1 MVEND
6 HHLATMLSAIER
18 IRADLK
24 AYHPKALL
32 LFGSMARHLAGD
44 PGDHLPND
52 VDLLVVTNN
61 TPFLVMRKEYGCA
74 MELHSF
80 TVARIVGIAK
90 SLRYD
95 SRPVALSKLYSRVL
109 AKEHAIDVIAAAM
122 MLGTAYGDFGIEQ
135 IEVNG
140 IIDTRD
146 YSIHQA
152 LMGSGWW
159 ERLCRYA
166 VERRGPLMRFTD
178 KIVRNY
184 VFEL

>member
-1 MVEND
+1 VEND
-6 HHLATMLSAIER
+6 HHLTPMLSAIER
-18 IRADLK
+18 IKADLND
-24 AYHPKALL
+24 YHPKALL
-32 LFGSMARHLAGD
+32 LFGSLARYLAGD

-52 VDLLVVTNN
+52 LDLLVVTNN
-61 TPFLVMRKEYGCA
+61 TPFLVMKTDYGCTV
-74 MELHSF
+74 ELHSF
-80 TVARIVGIAK
+80 PVDRIVGTAK

-122 MLGTAYGDFGIEQ
+122 MLGSAYGDFGIEQ
-135 IEVNG
+135 IEIKG
-140 IIDTRD
+140 ISDTRD
-146 YSIHQA
+146 YSIHRV
-152 LMGSGWW
+152 LMGGGWW

-184 VFEL
+184 DFEG